1 MEYKEIAKDYFEV
14 FRFNL
19 LPLVNKAPKGEW
31 HKWQTEEMTIN
42 DIETGNWNSD
52 TNGIGAISGIKKLR
66 CLDFDGVINH
76 EIVKQFV
83 TSLGLPIEY
92 AWIVKS
98 GSHKGYHIW
107 FYCDDDSY
115 LFKILGG
122 EKSYYKLKLKIDGL
136 CDHIELRWGKCYTV
150 LPPSSHPSGNSYEFI
165 NVREGLPSGGA
176 QHISVGRIID
186 TLKEFCV
193 LENESP
199 STSLP
204 STSLGMSV
212 KKESK
217 VFRFNATSKD
227 ERYVKEAAEFLK
239 GKVDNYDDYL
249 RIGWALCSLG
259 EKGREYFILIVKDNP
274 RYPMDSETVLN
285 KKYDGLLKDYRG
297 EITLGSF
304 LHIAA
309 KYGWKLPKEIGKES
323 KDYYKA
329 AKEFLNYFYDFQFN
343 ELTQKL
349 MWKKRAENKLIEFT
363 DSDLNSIYIT
373 LRSEEK
379 IQIGYE
385 DLKRILSS
393 DYVERFHPLIRY
405 LHDLE
410 NWDDYDYIHEL
421 AGTVKCEEDD
431 KTHWELC
438 LKKWLVAVVA
448 CVLNDKEVNHTAI
461 IFQGEQ
467 GIGKSR
473 WIMRLVPKELSDY
486 VFTGNIIPSDKDS
499 KLAVVKNFIINLDEL
514 ETLNREEIG
523 FLKSLMTQKEI
534 QIRKPYG
541 HYEEKYIRRSSFI
554 GSVNKKEFLNDMTGT
569 RRFLCFEIVALQTDH
584 NVDMNKVFAQ
594 ALHLYKNRY
603 EYWFDKN
610 DSDEI
615 TKRNEKFAFRSIE
628 EEKILGRFRVIK
640 KDDPMAEFLTSTE
653 IAEKIFEGKQITNPI
668 TRQIGMVL
676 NKYKFEKMSKRTAGQ
691 SIKKWAVK
699 EITSLDKAGE
709 DSF

>member
-1 MEYKEIAKDYFEV
+1 MDFRNNAKDIFEA
-14 FRFNL
+14 FGFNVI
-19 LPLVNKAPKGEW
+19 PLVNKTSRASW
-31 HKWQTEEMTIN
+31 QRWQTEEMTIE
-42 DIETGNWNSD
+42 DIEKANWNSD
-52 TNGIGAISGIKKLR
+52 TSGIAAISGIKKLR
-66 CLDFDGVINH
+66 CLDFDKVTNY
-76 EIVKQFV
+76 EIIELFV
-83 TSLGLPIEY
+83 ESLGLPLNY
-92 AWIVKS
+92 QWIVKS
-98 GSHKGYHIW
+98 GSHQGYHIW

-115 LFKILGG
+115 LIAILGG
-122 EKSYYKLKLKIDGL
+122 EKAVYKYQLKEEGS
-136 CDHIELRWGKCYTV
+136 CDHIELRWCKCYTV
-150 LPPSSHPSGNSYEFI
+150 LPSSLHESGYRYEFK
-165 NVREGLPSGGA
+165 NHQEGLPSTKP
-176 QHISVGRIID
+176 QEIRVGKLIT
-186 TLKEFCV
+186 TLTEFCV
-193 LENESP
+193 I
-199 STSLP
+199 
-204 STSLGMSV
+204 
-212 KKESK
+212 KKEKEEVKTEGKIKNRNFSI
-217 VFRFNATSKD
+217 SKD
-227 ERYVKEAAEFLK
+227 ERYVLEAAEFLK
-239 GKVDNYDDYL
+239 GKIESYDDYL
-249 RIGWALCSLG
+249 RISWSLCSLG
-259 EKGREYFILIVKDNP
+259 ENGRESFLLITQDHPK
-274 RYPMDSETVLN
+274 YPMDSETVLN

-304 LHIAA
+304 FHIAA
-309 KYGWKLPKEIGKES
+309 KYGWKLPNEIGKET

-349 MWKKRAENKLIEFT
+349 MWKKRAENKSIEFT

-379 IQIGYE
+379 VQIGYE

-410 NWDDYDYIHEL
+410 NWDDYDHIHEL
-421 AGTVKCEEDD
+421 AETVKCEEDD
-431 KTHWELC
+431 KTHWEIC

-461 IFQGEQ
+461 VFQGEQ

-473 WIMRLVPKELSDY
+473 WIMRLIPKDLSDY

-594 ALHLYKNRY
+594 ALHLYKNKY

-615 TKRNEKFAFRSIE
+615 TKRNEKFTFRSIE
-628 EEKILGRFRVIK
+628 EEKILELFK
-640 KDDPMAEFLTSTE
+640 
-653 IAEKIFEGKQITNPI
+653 PI
-668 TRQIGMVL
+668 
-676 NKYKFEKMSKRTAGQ
+676 
-691 SIKKWAVK
+691 
-699 EITSLDKAGE
+699 
-709 DSF
+709 